1 MGVSTA
7 TVDRLVSEGYAVS
20 DVGTAHEAVPRIGGD
35 RVGRRK
41 APHRMS
47 LTKLP
52 SGRWRAQVYDPA
64 RRRNVSVSR
73 VLGVSGT
80 FATRAEAKRARE
92 LARARLG
99 EDLAKPVTLAA
110 FWQRW
115 TSDPLFARPKESTNI
130 HNRERT
136 KAFVA
141 RYGTRPIDAID
152 DSLVAEWL
160 AGGSRNGTVPAL
172 RAMFND
178 AASAKAGRVVRSNPF
193 ARLGISR
200 GPGRRHEQPPSE
212 EQVWKIV
219 RYARELATPSF
230 AAWLQVAAFTGLRP
244 GELDALR
251 RANVD
256 LARSRIRVV
265 EQFSAATR
273 TFTLPKNGQTR
284 EAPLTNPAREALA
297 SLPIE
302 SEFCFAPI
310 RGEHWTA
317 SARAYHWKAVKAAAG
332 WEGSLYLATRHFAG
346 WYMVNVLDL
355 PSEDVAIALGHTD
368 GGELVRRLYGHR
380 DRDRALDRVAA
391 AYGRTASF
399 TQMQLGAELGLA
411 SQDADMVAR

>member
-1 MGVSTA
+1 
-7 TVDRLVSEGYAVS
+7 
-20 DVGTAHEAVPRIGGD
+20 VGCGAKEADLSV
-35 RVGRRK
+35 
-41 APHRMS
+41 
-47 LTKLP
+47 TKLP

-64 RRRNVSVSR
+64 TGTNVSVSTL
-73 VLGVSGT
+73 LGGPGT
-80 FATRAEAKRARE
+80 FVTKTEAKRARE
-92 LARARLG
+92 RARERLG
-99 EDLAKPVTLAA
+99 DSREAAVTLAA
-110 FWQRW
+110 FWERW
-115 TSDPLFARPKESTNI
+115 TTDSLFARPKESTNI

-136 KAFVA
+136 KSFVA
-141 RYGTRPIDAID
+141 RYGARPIDEID
-152 DSLVAEWL
+152 DAVVAEWL
-160 AGGSRNGTVPAL
+160 AGGKRNGTVPAL

-178 AASAKAGRVVRSNPF
+178 AASAKAARIVRSNPF

-212 EQVWKIV
+212 EQVWKII
-219 RYARELATPSF
+219 RSARELATPSF

-244 GELDALR
+244 GELDGLR

-256 LARSRIRVV
+256 LDRSRIRVV

-273 TFTLPKNGQTR
+273 TFTLPKNGQVR
-284 EAPLTNPAREALA
+284 DAPLTDPAREALV
-297 SLPIE
+297 SLPVE

-317 SARAYHWKAVKAAAG
+317 SARAYHWKAVRAAAG

-346 WYMVNVLDL
+346 WYMVNVLEL

-391 AYGRTASF
+391 AYGRLAAN
-399 TQMQLGAELGLA
+399 TQLRLA
-411 SQDADMVAR
+411 

>member
-1 MGVSTA
+1 
-7 TVDRLVSEGYAVS
+7 
-20 DVGTAHEAVPRIGGD
+20 
-35 RVGRRK
+35 
-41 APHRMS
+41 MS

-52 SGRWRAQVYDPA
+52 SGRWRAQVYDSA

-110 FWQRW
+110 FWERW
-115 TSDPLFARPKESTNI
+115 TTDPLFARPKGSTNI

-141 RYGTRPIDAID
+141 RYGARPIDAID
-152 DSLVAEWL
+152 DSVVAEWL

-178 AASAKAGRVVRSNPF
+178 AASAKAGRVVRGNPF

-212 EQVWKIV
+212 EEVWKII
-219 RYARELATPSF
+219 RCARELATPSF

-251 RANVD
+251 RVNVD
-256 LARSRIRVV
+256 LTRSRIRVV

-284 EAPLTNPAREALA
+284 EAPLTDPAREALV

-310 RGEHWTA
+310 RGQHWTA
-317 SARAYHWKAVKAAAG
+317 SARAYHWKAVRATAG

-346 WYMVNVLDL
+346 WYMVNVLEL

-399 TQMQLGAELGLA
+399 TQMELSVGLGIP
-411 SQDADMVAR
+411 SQDADTLTSNGR